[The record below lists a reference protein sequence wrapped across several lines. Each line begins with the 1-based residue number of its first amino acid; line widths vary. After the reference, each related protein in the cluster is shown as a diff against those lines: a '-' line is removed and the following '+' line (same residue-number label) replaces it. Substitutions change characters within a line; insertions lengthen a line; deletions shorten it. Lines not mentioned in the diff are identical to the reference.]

1 LKSLQILD
9 AGPLA
14 TIQDLG
20 RRGYR
25 DRGVPL
31 SGAMDQHALQIANGL
46 VANPPGAAGIEITLG
61 GFRARFMNG
70 AAFAVAGHDT
80 DTTLNHQL
88 IPLWTCCEAA
98 EGDILSVESTGRGLR
113 SYLAISGGI
122 DVPLVMG
129 SRSTYVRGGFGGFQG
144 RALARGDILPMAE
157 SVIHPMPNRRAPAR
171 LIPTLQDTSIL
182 RVIPGPQDDRFTSEG
197 IAAFLNSN
205 YVVTDRCDRMGLL
218 LDGPRIAHRHGADI
232 LSDGTLPGSVQVVG
246 DGRPA
251 LLCADCQTTGGYTK
265 IATVIRTDLSVV
277 AHLMPGSSVRFQEIT
292 LLEARQIYLE
302 REYRLR
308 SFWEQSSRSD

>member
-1 LKSLQILD
+1 LKSLQILN
-9 AGPLA
+9 AGPLS

-25 DRGVPL
+25 DRGIPL
-31 SGAMDQHALQIANGL
+31 SGAMDQHALRIANGL

-61 GFRARFMNG
+61 GFRAKFMND
-70 AAFAVAGHDT
+70 ATFAVTGHDAH
-80 DTTLNHQL
+80 TTLNQQV

-98 EGDILSVESTGRGLR
+98 EGDILRVQSTGRGLR

-157 SVIHPMPNRRAPAR
+157 SALSPISNRRAPGR
-171 LIPTLQDTSIL
+171 LIPTLHDKPIL
-182 RVIPGPQDDRFTSEG
+182 RVIPGPQEDQFTSG
-197 IAAFLNSN
+197 GVAALLNSD
-205 YVVTDRCDRMGLL
+205 YVVTDRCDRMGLV
-218 LDGPRIAHRHGADI
+218 LDGPRITHRHGADV
-232 LSDGTLPGSVQVVG
+232 LSDGTLPGSVQVPGNGLPV
-246 DGRPA
+246 
-251 LLCADCQTTGGYTK
+251 LLCADCQTTGGYAK
-265 IATVIRTDLSVV
+265 IATVIRTDLSLV
-277 AHLMPGSSVRFQEIT
+277 AHLMPGSSVRFQAIT
-292 LLEARQIYLE
+292 LLEARRVYLE

-308 SFWEQSSRSD
+308 SFCAENSRSN